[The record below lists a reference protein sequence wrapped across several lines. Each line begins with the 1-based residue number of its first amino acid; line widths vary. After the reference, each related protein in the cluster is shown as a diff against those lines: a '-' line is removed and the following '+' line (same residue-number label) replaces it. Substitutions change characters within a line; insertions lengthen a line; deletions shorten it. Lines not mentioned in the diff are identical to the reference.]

1 MKLRIGYLISGIAT
15 GLILL
20 AGFVRTIPDGNLHIV
35 FCNVGQ
41 GDAAYIR
48 FPDGRDMLIDGG
60 PDNKVIDCLGRHMPF
75 WDRSL
80 DLVLLTHPQK
90 DHMQGL
96 IEVVRRF
103 HVLFVARSNVAH
115 TSLGYAQFVEAIK
128 TRNVAV
134 RLIEQGEQVN
144 IGGAR
149 VSVLWPSSEQV
160 AKAVS
165 SNLAIETGV
174 TNVLGASVGDLND
187 FSIVFH
193 LRYGTFDAIFTGDAD
208 TRVEGKYR
216 GGPLASDS
224 IEVLKVPH
232 HGSRTGMS
240 AAYLDWIAPRLA
252 VISVG
257 RNNYGHPTP
266 EILGMLAARNIQTLR
281 TDEAGDVEIVSD
293 GDGWQ
298 VTTLNR

>member
-20 AGFVRTIPDGNLHIV
+20 AGFVQTIPDGNLHIV

-48 FPDGRDMLIDGG
+48 FADGRDMLIDGG

-80 DLVLLTHPQK
+80 DLVVLTHPQK

-96 IEVVRRF
+96 IEVLRRF
-103 HVLFVARSNVAH
+103 HVDYLARSDVAH
-115 TSLGYAQFVEAIK
+115 TSEGYAQFM
-128 TRNVAV
+128 AV
-134 RLIEQGEQVN
+134 VQSRKVKVQFLERGERVG

-149 VSVLWPSSEQV
+149 ISVLWPSPEQV
-160 AKAVS
+160 ARAAS
-165 SNLAIETGV
+165 SNLAIEEGA
-174 TNVLGASVGDLND
+174 TNVLGAAVGDLND
-187 FSIVFH
+187 FSVVFH
-193 LRYGTFDAIFTGDAD
+193 LQYGIFDAIFTGDAD
-208 TRVEGKYR
+208 TRVEGQYR
-216 GGPLASDS
+216 GSALAADA

-240 AAYLDWIAPRLA
+240 GAYLDWIAPRLA

-257 RNNYGHPTP
+257 KNNYGHPAP
-266 EILGMLAARNIQTLR
+266 EILHLLSSRNIPTKR
-281 TDEAGDVEIVSD
+281 TDTGGDIEIVSD
-293 GDGWQ
+293 GTGWT
-298 VTTLNR
+298 VRD